1 MLTPRGRTLL
11 ALGAALLVTGRVLGL
26 RELVMA
32 GVALLAVV
40 GIGAAAVR
48 LRQTDVAASR
58 TIAPARVRAGQD
70 VRVELTLAGRGSAG
84 SGPVLAVDQLPEA
97 LGRSVRLTLEG
108 SRSSGMHRR
117 IAYLVGPRMR
127 GRYRIGPLE
136 LLFTDPFGCVQR
148 REAVPGHADLVV
160 YPSYETVSTLP
171 GGAQRLGVVRR
182 SPMLGQG
189 DEFYAL
195 RGYQDGDDLRKVHW
209 PSSAKLGHMVI
220 RQEELLAE
228 PRLLVVLDTC
238 ATKHRG
244 RGPEA
249 SIEAAIS
256 AAASVGSLALHR
268 RMRVDVV
275 TPEGTLIRTRR
286 PNEEELLE
294 ALAFLEP
301 SDRRDLVPALTGI
314 DPRRSGRAALV
325 VVISPELDR
334 AELGAL
340 TRLVAGASGGA
351 LVHVDAATFTGAQ
364 PARQRPPAAG
374 ILGLPVVR
382 LGAGTSFRRAWESGV
397 RDVALAR

>member
-11 ALGAALLVTGRVLGL
+11 LGGAALLVTGRVLGL

-32 GVALLAVV
+32 GVALLVVV

-48 LRQTDVAASR
+48 LRQTDVAAAR
-58 TIAPARVRAGQD
+58 TIAPTRVRAGQD
-70 VRVELTLAGRGSAG
+70 VRVDLTLAGRGSAG
-84 SGPVLAVDQLPEA
+84 SGPVLAVDQLPES
-97 LGRSVRLTLEG
+97 LGRSVRLTLDPT
-108 SRSSGMHRR
+108 RSAGLHRR
-117 IAYLVGPRMR
+117 IAYLVGPKMR

-148 REAVPGHADLVV
+148 REPVPGHADLVV
-160 YPSYETVSTLP
+160 YPSYETISTLP
-171 GGAQRLGVVRR
+171 SGAQRLGGVRR

-195 RGYQDGDDLRKVHW
+195 RSYQDGDDLRKVHW

-228 PRLLVVLDTC
+228 PRLLMVLDTC
-238 ATKHRG
+238 VAKHRG
-244 RGPEA
+244 EGPGA
-249 SIEAAIS
+249 SVEAAIS
-256 AAASVGSLALHR
+256 AAASVGSLALRR

-294 ALAFLEP
+294 SLAFLEP
-301 SDRRDLVPALTGI
+301 SDRTDLVSALTGI
-314 DPRRSGRAALV
+314 DRRRSGRAALV
-325 VVISPELDR
+325 VVISPTLER

-340 TRLVAGASGGA
+340 AHLVAGTSGGA
-351 LVHVDAATFTGAQ
+351 LVDVDAPTFAGAP
-364 PARQRPPAAG
+364 PAPQRPPAAG

-382 LGAGTSFRRAWESGV
+382 LGAEASFRRAWESGV